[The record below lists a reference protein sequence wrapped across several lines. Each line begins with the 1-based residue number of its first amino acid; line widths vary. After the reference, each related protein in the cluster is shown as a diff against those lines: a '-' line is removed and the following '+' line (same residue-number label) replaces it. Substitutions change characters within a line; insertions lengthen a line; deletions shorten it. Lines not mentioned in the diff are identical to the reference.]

1 MPIRIRV
8 KPKGAND
15 TSESYKSIGSAKVLC
30 GRVFVLSVFVAPR
43 SNPWLP
49 ADIELQKQKVFE
61 AEKWLK
67 MQAMRYGKRVEF
79 VNSAFG
85 SDGSF
90 VDDDMPQTIH
100 SSNAYSYPSEV
111 LVKMRYRSRE
121 AFVEWVRTH
130 CHCPQCLAIIFSN
143 TQGRSFASPVSK
155 ELHAYDANRYN
166 LECCFMYRY
175 LHDPRYETK
184 SADIA
189 HEMLHL
195 FGAWDLYELNNND
208 QARAIKTSEMFPNSI
223 MRTTSNDIWKLQ
235 IDEITAWLVG
245 LKDQGKDWYRWFE
258 PDQLSYE
265 SE

>member
-1 MPIRIRV
+1 
-8 KPKGAND
+8 
-15 TSESYKSIGSAKVLC
+15 
-30 GRVFVLSVFVAPR
+30 
-43 SNPWLP
+43 
-49 ADIELQKQKVFE
+49 
-61 AEKWLK
+61 
-67 MQAMRYGKRVEF
+67 
-79 VNSAFG
+79 
-85 SDGSF
+85 
-90 VDDDMPQTIH
+90 
-100 SSNAYSYPSEV
+100 
-111 LVKMRYRSRE
+111 
-121 AFVEWVRTH
+121 
-130 CHCPQCLAIIFSN
+130 
-143 TQGRSFASPVSK
+143 
-155 ELHAYDANRYN
+155 
-166 LECCFMYRY
+166 MYRY

-223 MRTTSNDIWKLQ
+223 MRTTSNDIWELQ